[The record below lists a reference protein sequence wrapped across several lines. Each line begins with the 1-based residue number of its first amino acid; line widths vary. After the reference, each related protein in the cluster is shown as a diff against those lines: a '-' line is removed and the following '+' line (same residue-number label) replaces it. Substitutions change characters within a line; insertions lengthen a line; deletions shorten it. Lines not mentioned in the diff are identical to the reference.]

1 MAPQSG
7 KLFLL
12 PSGSA
17 TSWKESTGNEAQVS
31 GLLLPRSQLEG
42 MNGRW
47 EALASQTQE

>member
-17 TSWKESTGNEAQVS
+17 TSWKESSGNEVQVS
-31 GLLLPRSQLEG
+31 GLFLPRSQLER

-47 EALASQTQE
+47 EALASQTQD